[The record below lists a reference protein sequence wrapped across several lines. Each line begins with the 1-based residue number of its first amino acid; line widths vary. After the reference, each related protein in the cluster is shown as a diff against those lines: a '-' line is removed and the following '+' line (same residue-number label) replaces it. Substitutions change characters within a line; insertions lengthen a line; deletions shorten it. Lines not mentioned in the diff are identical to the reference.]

1 MKNQLK
7 ANQSVKNN
15 SSVLSAAKN
24 RKSKLL
30 VKELRS
36 SSSLKEASKV
46 KPTEFCVCMA
56 AY

>member
-1 MKNQLK
+1 MKNQSKTIQL
-7 ANQSVKNN
+7 VKSN
-15 SSVLSAAKN
+15 SSVLRTAKN

-36 SSSLKEASKV
+36 SSSLKEVSKV